1 MPAVMFNLELAK
13 KWASD
18 MGLTPDDLPTQA
30 DCFTEEHGEY
40 LGAKTPLERL
50 DALADM
56 LQVIACIKV
65 CSGDIT
71 PYYNDFEDCFIN
83 SEFNI
88 EQIRLA
94 LNEVVRS
101 NNSKF
106 VSTEEQGLREISRF
120 FIEKKLFIG
129 YRKVGE
135 NKYKLISLKDQH
147 DNSGKFVPKGKVL
160 KPSTYFEPELE
171 QFL

>member
-1 MPAVMFNLELAK
+1 MMFNLELAE
-13 KWASD
+13 KWARE
-18 MGLTPDDLPTQA
+18 MGLSPDDLPTQT

-40 LGAKTPLERL
+40 IGAKTPVKRL

-65 CSGDIT
+65 CGGDVT
-71 PYYNDFEDCFIN
+71 PYYNDFEDCFIH
-83 SEFNI
+83 SEFSAATVQN
-88 EQIRLA
+88 A
-94 LNEVVRS
+94 LNEVVCS
-101 NNSKF
+101 NISKF

-120 FIEKKLFIG
+120 SVEKGLFVG

-147 DNSGKFVPKGKVL
+147 DNAGKFVPKGKVL
-160 KPSTYFEPELE
+160 KPVTYFEPELE
-171 QFL
+171 GMV